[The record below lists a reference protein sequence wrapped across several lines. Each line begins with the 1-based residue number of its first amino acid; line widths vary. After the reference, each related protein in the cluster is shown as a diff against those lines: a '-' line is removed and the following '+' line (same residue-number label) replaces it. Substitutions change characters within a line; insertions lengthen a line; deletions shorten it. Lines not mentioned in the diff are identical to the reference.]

1 MPVSRFLLAGAAIG
15 LLTGA
20 VCAEPTE
27 YPLTLRNCGQTV
39 TFEKA
44 PKSAVTIGQS
54 ATEILYALGLADKI
68 RGTSVWANDIQEKF
82 REIDARVERIT
93 DNAPSF
99 EAVAARQPELVA
111 VQWEWNVGPKGDVA
125 TRDQFHEL
133 GIPTYI
139 LPVDCTDKNNLIGAD
154 GTRLAPLETDNI
166 LAGVRELAA
175 IFDVSEKGEQ
185 VIAELKAQEAR
196 AVEQAKAA
204 RSDGA
209 SAVFWYSSS
218 DKATDPFVAGAKGA
232 PAWMLERLGMR
243 NVIKSNEDWPL
254 VGWETIASADPTII
268 VVARMSRRKYRA
280 DDVENKIA
288 FLKSDPVTS
297 QMSAVKE
304 NRIVIMDAHAM
315 DPTMGTFDGL
325 SILAGAFANANLATP

>member
-1 MPVSRFLLAGAAIG
+1 MPISRFLVAGATIA
-15 LLTGA
+15 LFTGA
-20 VCAEPTE
+20 VCAEPTQ

-44 PKSAVTIGQS
+44 PESAVTIGQS

-68 RGTSVWANDIQEKF
+68 TGTSVWANDIQEKF
-82 REIDARVERIT
+82 REIDAKVERIT

-125 TRDQFHEL
+125 TSDQFHEL

-139 LPVDCTDKNNLIGAD
+139 LPVDCTDKNNMIGAD

-175 IFDVSEKGEQ
+175 IFDVSGKGEQ

-232 PAWMLERLGMR
+232 PAWMLERLGIR
-243 NVIKSNEDWPL
+243 NVIESDEDWPL

-325 SILAGAFANANLATP
+325 SILADAVANANLATP